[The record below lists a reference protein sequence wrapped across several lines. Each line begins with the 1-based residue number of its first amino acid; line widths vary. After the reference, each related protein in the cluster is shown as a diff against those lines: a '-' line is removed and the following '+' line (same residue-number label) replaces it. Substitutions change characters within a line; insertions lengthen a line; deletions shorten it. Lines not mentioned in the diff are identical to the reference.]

1 MKLKSYY
8 AIAYE
13 LGLTDSK
20 LDDIENSW
28 SSEKYVNQLRNVLN
42 KINRNVIPIIKEG
55 ASSQISM
62 RLAELDEKEYQ
73 TAISIQE
80 KRKTYA

>member
-1 MKLKSYY
+1 MV
-8 AIAYE
+8 I
-13 LGLTDSK
+13 G
-20 LDDIENSW
+20 
-28 SSEKYVNQLRNVLN
+28 KYVNQLRNVLN

-80 KRKTYA
+80 KKKTTFS